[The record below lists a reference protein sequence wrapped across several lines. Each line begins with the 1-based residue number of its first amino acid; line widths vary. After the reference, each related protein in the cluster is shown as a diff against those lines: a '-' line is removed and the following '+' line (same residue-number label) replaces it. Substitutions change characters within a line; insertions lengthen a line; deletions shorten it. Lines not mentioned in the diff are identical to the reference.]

1 MPSEEVEEER
11 ISRKK
16 KEQERANLF
25 DELGDFLLE
34 SLHHIG
40 QSLDFMS
47 FVEIK
52 DAFGANC
59 LLVCLAIGVDFKV
72 RMLVTTSGPRHGA
85 TSSWFHGLVN

>member
-1 MPSEEVEEER
+1 MPSEEVEEESQER
-11 ISRKK
+11 RKNK
-16 KEQERANLF
+16 RANLF

-59 LLVCLAIGVDFKV
+59 LLFCLAIGVDFKV
-72 RMLVTTSGPRHGA
+72 RMLVTTSGPRH
-85 TSSWFHGLVN
+85 